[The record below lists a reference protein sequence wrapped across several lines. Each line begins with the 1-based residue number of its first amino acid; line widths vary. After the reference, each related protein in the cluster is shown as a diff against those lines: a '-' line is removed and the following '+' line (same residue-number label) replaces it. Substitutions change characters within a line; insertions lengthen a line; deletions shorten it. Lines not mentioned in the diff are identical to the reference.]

1 MEQLERDFD
10 TMSLEYQLSNINQ
23 VKSFSKYLNAI
34 GCFYTDRPVDF
45 EMLRAFTPEQTAV
58 FAPME
63 HARWVRAHRAMGW
76 TAGSLY
82 ETVTTDDEPNRYALR
97 EQMRQHKL
105 CMNGDFG
112 ELEIARHYLN
122 LSEKDQ
128 GKDWKPFNT
137 MLKLIRKFDGLRIY
151 KLD

>member
-1 MEQLERDFD
+1 MNGRYSYEGREDEISAETLERDFD
-10 TMSLEYQLSNINQ
+10 SMSLEYKLYNINQ

-45 EMLRAFTPEQTAV
+45 EMIRAFSSEQIAT

-76 TAGSLY
+76 TAGNLY
-82 ETVTTDDEPNRYALR
+82 ETAQVE
-97 EQMRQHKL
+97 
-105 CMNGDFG
+105 GDT
-112 ELEIARHYLN
+112 
-122 LSEKDQ
+122 
-128 GKDWKPFNT
+128 KPFNT